1 MAIKAL
7 VATLILG
14 TSSLALA
21 QPGYGREVRA
31 EHRVQQDR
39 AELRR
44 DEFRGDRAGVRM
56 DRRELRRD
64 VRSEHR
70 IERNRRFNRWERLRG
85 WRR

>member
-7 VATLILG
+7 ITTLILG
-14 TSSLALA
+14 SSTLALA
-21 QPGYGREVRA
+21 QPGYGREARV
-31 EHRVQQDR
+31 EHRIHQDR

-70 IERNRRFNRWERLRG
+70 IERNRRFNRWERARA